1 MRGRQET
8 GKGKGGEAK
17 GEECVWGWGRTEELE
32 NKRSLVEEEE
42 GKT

>member
-8 GKGKGGEAK
+8 GKGKGGEVK
-17 GEECVWGWGRTEELE
+17 REECMCEWGKTEELE